1 MGGTGK
7 GALAPISVE
16 NITGIPWGEQKICKR
31 NTSGIVAE
39 REDVSANTRSVRQ
52 NTTCLLSTLRPNAQ
66 DGQEGAQQEQD
77 GYGPWGSGS
86 WGKPR

>member
-7 GALAPISVE
+7 GTLAPISVE
-16 NITGIPWGEQKICKR
+16 NIMGIPWGEQSICER
-31 NTSGIVAE
+31 NTSGIVAK

-52 NTTCLLSTLRPNAQ
+52 NTTRLLSTPRPNAQ

-77 GYGPWGSGS
+77 CYGPWGSGS
-86 WGKPR
+86 RGKPR